1 MKKRAMLSAVLLSSS
16 AIAGAPREVS
26 AIYPG
31 LAMFNGERE
40 CGTGAVVPWAVS
52 LWVVTYA
59 PHAPYGSSDRI
70 YEISPD
76 LRQIVREESV
86 GGTPG
91 KGGPWMQTQVP
102 AAVPSD
108 PFLMTGFD
116 RKRLDL
122 SNGGDGE
129 ATFTLE
135 ADVTGDG
142 HWAVVKKFH
151 LKPGESL
158 QHTFPTWFQACWV
171 RLISSNG
178 TVATA
183 QFTYD

>member
-1 MKKRAMLSAVLLSSS
+1 VATHGLEIQDYCSYRGMLFLTG
-16 AIAGAPREVS
+16 IDG
-26 AIYPG
+26 
-31 LAMFNGERE
+31 GEKNAR
-40 CGTGAVVPWAVS
+40 
-52 LWVVTYA
+52 
-59 PHAPYGSSDRI
+59 
-70 YEISPD
+70 
-76 LRQIVREESV
+76 IVRSDDSQAAV
-86 GGTPG
+86 WLGAADDLWLLGKPRG
-91 KGGPWMQTQVP
+91 KGGPWMQTQVR
-102 AAVPSD
+102 AGVPSD

-142 HWAVVKKFH
+142 NWAAVKELH

-158 QHTFPTWFQACWV
+158 QHTFPAWFQACWV